1 MRSSS
6 GSRPA
11 ERATPAQTP
20 PSTAPDR
27 LRRTPDRGGTGA
39 VMPPTLPPRR
49 RRGHPRAPTGRSRR
63 GNTRRWPRLAPGMDV
78 LTELPR
84 VVAWLREEHP
94 AATDARIGAMLDR
107 LAPEHL
113 QRLERLLDDLAR
125 TCRPPAPA
133 DLAALREL
141 DDLLDGAAD

>member
-1 MRSSS
+1 
-6 GSRPA
+6 
-11 ERATPAQTP
+11 
-20 PSTAPDR
+20 
-27 LRRTPDRGGTGA
+27 
-39 VMPPTLPPRR
+39 
-49 RRGHPRAPTGRSRR
+49 
-63 GNTRRWPRLAPGMDV
+63 MDV

-113 QRLERLLDDLAR
+113 QRLERVLDDLAR

-141 DDLLDGAAD
+141 DDLVDG

>member
-1 MRSSS
+1 
-6 GSRPA
+6 
-11 ERATPAQTP
+11 
-20 PSTAPDR
+20 
-27 LRRTPDRGGTGA
+27 
-39 VMPPTLPPRR
+39 
-49 RRGHPRAPTGRSRR
+49 
-63 GNTRRWPRLAPGMDV
+63 MDV

-113 QRLERLLDDLAR
+113 QRLEQVLDDLAR

-141 DDLLDGAAD
+141 DDLVDG